1 MSENYK
7 PLLDKN
13 EMLTVLE
20 EINEFTE
27 TKEFKSLVEELKGIP
42 TRDSKYEFVR
52 NVVINKEEQ
61 KKRGIEVPEGILI
74 QRSYFVDDRPTLF
87 CVVKY
92 LKDGKRKMTITFD
105 DDIPKK
111 MLTRK

>member
-1 MSENYK
+1 MEKEYS

-13 EMLTVLE
+13 EMLAVLG
-20 EINEFTE
+20 EINQFTE
-27 TKEFKSLVEELKGIP
+27 TEEFKSLVDELKNLP
-42 TRDSKYEFVR
+42 DRNSKYEFVR

-61 KKRGIEVPEGILI
+61 IKRGLIVPEGILV

-105 DDIPKK
+105 DDFPKETYTK
-111 MLTRK
+111 N